1 MQHTSTTPEEPE
13 RGVVDC
19 RRRLTKVKRES
30 SPEGER
36 RDRRGE
42 KGKGRERER
51 ERKEEVEEGGGHV
64 LCIIHA
70 AAFHVYFRV

>member
-1 MQHTSTTPEEPE
+1 M
-13 RGVVDC
+13 
-19 RRRLTKVKRES
+19 KRES

-42 KGKGRERER
+42 KGRGKER